1 MFDPSMAENAKVIVN
16 YLKQLGIEASV
27 KTSRYQTSIKAVEVS
42 VSVPIKDFLTAAKIG
57 GSITDLTQEEERNIS
72 GRYKS
77 KMITLTKSVSTL
89 KKDAKFFLVNT
100 FSDRG
105 TLKSKA
111 LAPEKLGLT
120 RSPFTSISVFDKAVV
135 DGINN
140 LKVDADIKHAM
151 AILFDQ
157 VRQDKTDFPAALTTL
172 MDKIRPGDVQVIG
185 KDYGEVLSLRWVLN
199 RTPNAIRFGFS
210 ESIQAALIDF
220 FVVRKQGNKE
230 VRQDYSAKYEE
241 GGAPSIKS
249 VVGSLDS
256 IYKSPTAPQQAAIN
270 VLKVLGSTAKMN
282 SSMRIIDAAQTVNLA
297 GTAEL
302 KAIVGGR
309 QLTID
314 SIAKKVEA
322 IAKRHNTVA
331 ARIAEFRATFDPFFT
346 KINKKATDDSLK
358 VVFASKTYPKF
369 YSPIIS
375 PFGYKL
381 VEYLNTTPIY
391 QEMLNLASRQS
402 KVSQVYLNLRSGKI
416 DFQEKTYKDGVFRF
430 EYGSNAKDSDNTGI
444 KFSMLRT
451 K

>member
-1 MFDPSMAENAKVIVN
+1 MAENAKVIVN
-16 YLKQLGIEASV
+16 FLKQQGVEASL

-42 VSVPIKDFLTAAKIG
+42 ISIPIGDFLKSLKIN

-77 KMITLTKSVSTL
+77 KMITLKGSVSTL

-100 FSDRG
+100 FSDKG

-120 RSPFTSISVFDKAVV
+120 RGPFTSVAVFDKAVV

-140 LKVDADIKHAM
+140 LNVDADIKHAM
-151 AILFDQ
+151 AILFEQ
-157 VRQDKTDFPAALTTL
+157 VRQDKTDFPPALTTL
-172 MDKIRPGDVQVIG
+172 MGKIRSGDVQVIG
-185 KDYGEVLSLRWVLN
+185 KDYGEVLSLRWVVN
-199 RTPNAIRFGFS
+199 NTPNVIRFGFS

-220 FVVRKQGNKE
+220 FVVRRQGNKE
-230 VRQDYSAKYEE
+230 IHQDYSAKYEE

-256 IYKSPTAPQQAAIN
+256 IYKSPTAPQKAAID
-270 VLKVLGSTAKMN
+270 VLKVLGSSAKMN
-282 SSMRIIDAAQTVNLA
+282 SSMRIVDAAQTVSLA

-302 KAIVGGR
+302 KAIVGVGTR
-309 QLTID
+309 RLT
-314 SIAKKVEA
+314 VEA
-322 IAKRHNTVA
+322 IADKVKAIAQRHNNVA
-331 ARIAEFRATFDPFFT
+331 GRIAEFRSTFEPFFT

-369 YSPIIS
+369 HSPIVS

-381 VEYLNTTPIY
+381 VEYLNATPIY

-402 KVSQVYLNLRSGKI
+402 KVSQVYLNLKSGKI